1 MGSHTAR
8 YASICA
14 LWYEKT
20 KIEWF
25 KEEAYRSFNWATYVC
40 NNEGH
45 VMTGP
50 DFPPQYWFSDGYGDY
65 IRHFIEGIAAI
76 PEWAP
81 QGENHLLRT
90 SSVIKRISYQSSEIN
105 YVTFDNESEEVLRLS
120 TKPKSIAFNGD
131 IVKEIQNLTAEG
143 WTWKPLEKG
152 GVLRIKKIT
161 GKEIKIRM

>member
-14 LWYEKT
+14 LWYERT

-25 KEEAYRSFNWATYVC
+25 KEEAYRSFNWATNVC
-40 NNEGH
+40 DNEGH

-65 IRHFIEGIAAI
+65 VRHFIDGMAAI

-81 QGENHLLRT
+81 IGEDHLLRT
-90 SSVIKRISYQSSEIN
+90 SSVVKSISYQPSEIR
-105 YVTFDNESEEVLRLS
+105 YVTFDNESQEVLRLS
-120 TKPKSIAFNGD
+120 SKPRNITIGGKN
-131 IVKEIQNLTAEG
+131 VKQIQNLTLEG

-152 GVLRIKKIT
+152 GILRIKKTT
-161 GKEIKIRM
+161 GSEVAIKK